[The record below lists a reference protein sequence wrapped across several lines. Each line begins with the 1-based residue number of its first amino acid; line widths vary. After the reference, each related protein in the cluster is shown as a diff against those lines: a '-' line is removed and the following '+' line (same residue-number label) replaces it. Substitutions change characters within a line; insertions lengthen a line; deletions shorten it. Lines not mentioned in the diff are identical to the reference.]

1 MSAWANLLKKV
12 ETRGSAYLVLVDP
25 DSIEQDSV
33 PDIAR
38 QISDGDA
45 DGILVG
51 GSLINSGDFESTL
64 TALKKSTDLPLII
77 FPGSSEQ
84 VSETADML
92 LYLSLLSGRNADK
105 IIGEQVK
112 SAMRIKKSN
121 IEAVSTAYLLIES
134 GSITTAQF
142 MSGTL
147 PLPRKKYDIAV
158 AHAVAAELL
167 GMKAIY
173 LEAGSGADLPVP
185 LKTVSAV
192 IAEVDIPV
200 FVGGGIRSPETAELR
215 ARAGA
220 SFIVTGSVHESE
232 MDSKSVKEFAKA
244 IHWKE

>member
-1 MSAWANLLKKV
+1 LSAWANLLKRV

-25 DSIEQDSV
+25 DSIEQDDI
-33 PDIAR
+33 PDISE
-38 QISDGDA
+38 QISEGDA

-64 TALKKSTDLPLII
+64 SALKKSTDLPLII

-84 VSETADML
+84 VSSTADML

-112 SAMRIKKSN
+112 AAMKIRKSK

-134 GSITTAQF
+134 GSITSTQF
-142 MSGTL
+142 MSGTM
-147 PLPRKKYDIAV
+147 PLPRGKIEIAV

-173 LEAGSGADLPVP
+173 LEAGSGADMSVP
-185 LKTVSAV
+185 LKTVSSV
-192 IAEVDIPV
+192 TAEVNLPV
-200 FVGGGIRSPETAELR
+200 FVGGGIRSPETAEQR

-220 SFIVTGSVHESE
+220 SFIVTGTVHETE
-232 MDSKSVKEFAKA
+232 MDSKSIKEFAKA

>member
-1 MSAWANLLKKV
+1 MSTWTDLLKKV
-12 ETRGSAYLVLVDP
+12 KARGSAYLVLIDP
-25 DSIEQDSV
+25 DSIEQKSV
-33 PDIAR
+33 PDISK
-38 QISDGDA
+38 QISEGDA

-51 GSLINSGDFESTL
+51 GSLINSGDFESTIS
-64 TALKKSTDLPLII
+64 ALKKSTDLPIII

-84 VSETADML
+84 VSSEADML

-105 IIGEQVK
+105 IIGEQVV
-112 SAMRIKKSN
+112 SAMRIKRSN
-121 IEAVSTAYLLIES
+121 VEAVSTAYLLIES

-147 PLPRKKYDIAV
+147 PLPRKKTDIAI

-173 LEAGSGADLPVP
+173 LEAGSGADMPVP
-185 LKTVSAV
+185 LKTISSVTS
-192 IAEVDIPV
+192 EVNIPV

-220 SFIVTGSVHESE
+220 SFIVTGTVHESGL
-232 MDSKSVKEFAKA
+232 DSKSVNEFAKA

>member
-12 ETRGSAYLVLVDP
+12 EARGTAYLVLVDP
-25 DSIEQDSV
+25 DSIEQE
-33 PDIAR
+33 A
-38 QISDGDA
+38 ISDISIKISEGDA

-51 GSLINSGDFESTL
+51 GSLINSGNFESTL
-64 TALKKSTDLPLII
+64 SALKKSTDLPIII

-84 VSETADML
+84 VSSTADML

-112 SAMRIKKSN
+112 SAMKIKKSK

-134 GSITTAQF
+134 GSITSAQF
-142 MSGTL
+142 MSGTI
-147 PLPRKKYDIAV
+147 PLPRDKVDLVV
-158 AHAVAAELL
+158 AHSVAAELL

-173 LEAGSGADLPVP
+173 LEAGSGADLSVP
-185 LKTVSAV
+185 LKTVSSV
-192 IAEVDIPV
+192 TSEVNIPV

-220 SFIVTGSVHESE
+220 SFIVTGTVHETE
-232 MDSKSVKEFAKA
+232 MDSKSIKEFAKA